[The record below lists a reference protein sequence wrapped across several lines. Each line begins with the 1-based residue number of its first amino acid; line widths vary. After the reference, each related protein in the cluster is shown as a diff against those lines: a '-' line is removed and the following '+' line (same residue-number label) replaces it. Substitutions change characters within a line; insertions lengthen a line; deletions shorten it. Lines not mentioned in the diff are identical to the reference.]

1 MAESR
6 VIRVVRKCHELKEQG
21 KSWDEIAS
29 ALSSLGAE
37 YLMETGEP
45 YKVGT
50 LMTMY
55 SNNKHKIL
63 SDYER
68 DERNE
73 KEPPDELN
81 AMIKGYVQEA
91 LEQRLPKMEEA
102 LTSRV
107 KEMIRDEISRQSVG
121 GTGFFSEPKQED
133 NDLPPEPKEIGR
145 KPGTKGKGRSRQ
157 NRDYVRHTV
166 TVDSTL
172 WRLFEQDMKRRR
184 VSSASRMMDVI
195 LWNYYGKPTLSY
207 MTESEKPQKDKGEN
221 PKPGCGEE

>member
-6 VIRVVRKCHELKEQG
+6 QIRVVRKCHELKEQG
-21 KSWDEIAS
+21 KSWDEIAN
-29 ALSSLGAE
+29 ALSSLGAD
-37 YLMETGEP
+37 YLMKTGEP

-55 SNNKHKIL
+55 SNNKHEIL
-63 SDYER
+63 SDSEQ

-81 AMIKGYVQEA
+81 AMVKGCVQEV
-91 LEQRLPKMEEA
+91 LDQRLPMIEETLA
-102 LTSRV
+102 SQVRQV
-107 KEMIRDEISRQSVG
+107 VQEEISRHVVG
-121 GTGFFSEPKQED
+121 GTGFRNEPKQED
-133 NDLPPEPKEIGR
+133 DDLPPEPKEIKK
-145 KPGTKGKGRSRQ
+145 KPGTKAKGRSRQ

-172 WRLFEQDMKRRR
+172 WRLFEKDMKRRR

-195 LWNYYGKPTLSY
+195 LWNYYGKPALSY
-207 MTESEKPQKDKGEN
+207 MTESQEPEKDSEENQKAVSD
-221 PKPGCGEE
+221 EE